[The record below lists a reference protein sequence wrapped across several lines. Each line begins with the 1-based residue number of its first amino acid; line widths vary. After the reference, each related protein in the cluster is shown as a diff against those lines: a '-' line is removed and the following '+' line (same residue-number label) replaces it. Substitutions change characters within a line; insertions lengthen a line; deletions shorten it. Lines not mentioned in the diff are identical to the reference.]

1 MASKR
6 ETVLAA
12 VKALVAA
19 ALPGAEVKRNLAKAE
34 RIPPGG
40 LVVIRDGDP
49 GDPEVSLSPLT
60 YLYSH
65 RIPLEIAAY
74 ESATLTREQVLDAML
89 GATGAAVIAN
99 RTLKKKLEERPPDGT
114 VRRPF
119 CVAGMQSACAQ
130 ASTSR
135 RWRFFSKTLRTDA
148 SSCPRLSTM
157 PPVATTL

>member
-6 ETVLAA
+6 ETVLVA

-19 ALPGAEVKRNLAKAE
+19 ALPGADVKRNRSKAE

-49 GDPEVSLSPLT
+49 GEPEVSLSPLT

-74 ESATLTREQVLDAML
+74 ENATLTREQVLEAMT
-89 GATGAAVIAN
+89 GTIGAAVMAN
-99 RTLKKKLEERPPDGT
+99 RTLGGLCDWIEAEAPVTDDIKALGALPG
-114 VRRPF
+114 
-119 CVAGMQSACAQ
+119 
-130 ASTSR
+130 
-135 RWRFFSKTLRTDA
+135 RFADLA
-148 SSCPRLSTM
+148 ILA
-157 PPVATTL
+157 VYATTDPLN

>member
-49 GDPEVSLSPLT
+49 GEPEVCLSPLT

-65 RIPLEIAAY
+65 RVPLEIAAY
-74 ESATLTREQVLDAML
+74 ESATLSRE
-89 GATGAAVIAN
+89 TGD
-99 RTLKKKLEERPPDGT
+99 RPG
-114 VRRPF
+114 
-119 CVAGMQSACAQ
+119 
-130 ASTSR
+130 
-135 RWRFFSKTLRTDA
+135 
-148 SSCPRLSTM
+148 SSIHPNTGSQGS
-157 PPVATTL
+157 

>member
-1 MASKR
+1 MSSKR

-49 GDPEVSLSPLT
+49 GEPEVSLSPLT

-74 ESATLTREQVLDAML
+74 ESATLTREQVLDAM
-89 GATGAAVIAN
+89 TGAIGTAVLAN
-99 RTLKKKLEERPPDGT
+99 RTLGGLCDWIEAEAPVTDDIEALGALPG
-114 VRRPF
+114 
-119 CVAGMQSACAQ
+119 
-130 ASTSR
+130 
-135 RWRFFSKTLRTDA
+135 RFADLA
-148 SSCPRLSTM
+148 ILA
-157 PPVATTL
+157 VYATTDPLN

>member
-12 VKALVAA
+12 VTSMVAA

-49 GDPEVSLSPLT
+49 GEPEVSLSPLT

-74 ESATLTREQVLDAML
+74 ENATLTREQVLDATL
-89 GATGAAVIAN
+89 GAIGAAVTAN
-99 RTLKKKLEERPPDGT
+99 RTLGGLCDWIET
-114 VRRPF
+114 
-119 CVAGMQSACAQ
+119 Q
-130 ASTSR
+130 APVTEDIEASGALPG
-135 RWRFFSKTLRTDA
+135 RFADLA
-148 SSCPRLSTM
+148 ILA
-157 PPVATTL
+157 VYATNDPLN